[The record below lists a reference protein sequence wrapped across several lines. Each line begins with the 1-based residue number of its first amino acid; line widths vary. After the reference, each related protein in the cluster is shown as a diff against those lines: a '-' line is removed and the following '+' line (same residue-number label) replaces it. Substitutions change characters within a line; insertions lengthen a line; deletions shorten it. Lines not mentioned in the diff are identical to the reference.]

1 MLVARL
7 RESAVFVP
15 GLALVA
21 VVDEAV
27 VGFAMISRLEVEV
40 PAPPPSPSL
49 FEHPAVLAGPATFEA
64 LNLSPLAVTPAYQGR
79 GIGRD
84 LVERAIAV
92 ADRAGAPLL
101 VVEGDPVHY
110 HRYGFRTASEVGL
123 RRPSP
128 LIPDAA
134 FQVHPLGSFDPSVHV
149 GAVRYPAPFLEL
161 NAFGPPLSGRIES
174 VASDAVHRFS
184 KVVRPEIELL
194 AGVGVAGDAHS
205 GAAVRHRSRV
215 RRDATQANL
224 RQVHL
229 VHAEL
234 FDELAGA
241 GHLVGPGDI
250 GENVLTRGLPLLDL
264 PVGTRLTLGTSAV
277 VELTGLRNPCY
288 QLDVFQPGL
297 KQAVLGRAEDGSL
310 VRKTG
315 VMAVVTRGGV
325 VRAGDP
331 IEVTLPAAPHV
342 ALGPV

>member
-1 MLVARL
+1 MLLAAFDDDVQAMLVARL

-27 VGFAMISRLEVEV
+27 VGFAMISRLEIEV
-40 PAPPPSPSL
+40 PAPPLSPSL

-84 LVERAIAV
+84 LVEHAV
-92 ADRAGAPLL
+92 AAADRAGAPLL
-101 VVEGDPVHY
+101 VVEGDPAHY

-134 FQVHPLGSFDPSVHV
+134 FQVRPLGSFDPSVHV
-149 GAVRYPAPFLEL
+149 GDVRYP
-161 NAFGPPLSGRIES
+161 
-174 VASDAVHRFS
+174 
-184 KVVRPEIELL
+184 
-194 AGVGVAGDAHS
+194 
-205 GAAVRHRSRV
+205 AVRHRSRV
-215 RRDATQANL
+215 RRDATRANL

-241 GHLVGPGDI
+241 GHSVGPGDI

-264 PVGTRLTLGTSAV
+264 PVGTRLTLGASAV

-297 KQAVLGRAEDGSL
+297 KRAVLGRAEDGSL

-315 VMAVVTRGGV
+315 VMAIVARGGV

-331 IEVTLPAAPHV
+331 IEVTLPPAPHV
-342 ALGPV
+342 ALEPV